1 MRRAVVVVTILVLVG
16 LGACGGSSSSATAA
30 LCQDLT
36 NLQSTVALL
45 ADPPSDATVG
55 DVRGALEKLD
65 STWDALH
72 DDNATIP
79 DDEDAALTDAKD
91 EYGDAIEDF
100 GDDDAFAPH
109 AAATAGVAARLQQSY
124 EDAKSSLACPA
135 DLTPG

>member
-1 MRRAVVVVTILVLVG
+1 MRRAVVVVTILVLVA
-16 LGACGGSSSSATAA
+16 LGACGGSSSSAAAA

-45 ADPPSDATVG
+45 AEPPPDATVG

-72 DDNATIP
+72 DDAAIP
-79 DDEDAALTDAKD
+79 DDEDAALTDARD

-109 AAATAGVAARLQQSY
+109 VAATAGVAERLQRSY
-124 EDAKSSLACPA
+124 EEAKSRLACPA